1 MEGKSAPEVK
11 AKWEMAFVGSYSKSL
26 CVFGPTQIVN
36 FTLTPPQHRLAVQQ
50 LVGLGESLLLTPPY
64 HTNMLF
70 TPRDFLDWNM
80 RTLLLFSSWAFLIQS
95 DEKRKDENRR
105 RKRRT

>member
-50 LVGLGESLLLTPPY
+50 LVGLGESSFLHSSSPMCLPLIALCANSLLLG
-64 HTNMLF
+64 LAAEEA
-70 TPRDFLDWNM
+70 
-80 RTLLLFSSWAFLIQS
+80 TLRYRGHLRLSPASIAS
-95 DEKRKDENRR
+95 N
-105 RKRRT
+105 

>member
-1 MEGKSAPEVK
+1 MFWTGNGVMEGKSAPEVK

-50 LVGLGESLLLTPPY
+50 LVGLGEYSLLS
-64 HTNMLF
+64 
-70 TPRDFLDWNM
+70 R
-80 RTLLLFSSWAFLIQS
+80 S
-95 DEKRKDENRR
+95 
-105 RKRRT
+105 

>member
-1 MEGKSAPEVK
+1 MFWTGNGVMEGKSAPEVK

-50 LVGLGESLLLTPPY
+50 LVGLGELPLLSTSLLPTCLCFLHFDPPQR
-64 HTNMLF
+64 HPF
-70 TPRDFLDWNM
+70 FW
-80 RTLLLFSSWAFLIQS
+80 W
-95 DEKRKDENRR
+95 
-105 RKRRT
+105 